1 MLNKCQVCKE
11 IRELSWNCVLGFT
24 TREERKDLHVCD
36 DCYDEIESGQIILQD
51 NEVYKVKSRER
62 IDESGYLK
70 ITWEKVEIEENE
82 APLNRE
88 AMHQQLDA
96 LLDAME
102 CLEHDTGVLTLSVTS
117 RTVLDVDTEL
127 AYRNTYSAEVIQ
139 LTNGELQVEY
149 RQAEINME
157 LDGEVSTEVY
167 EIITDGDEPVQ
178 ILKK

>member
-11 IRELSWNCVLGFT
+11 IRELSWNYVLEIATG
-24 TREERKDLHVCD
+24 ERKDLHVCD
-36 DCYDEIESGQIILQD
+36 DCFDEIENGRIILHD
-51 NEVYKVKSRER
+51 NEVRKVKSFEWVGK
-62 IDESGYLK
+62 SGQPV
-70 ITWEKVEIEENE
+70 IAWEGVEIEENE

-157 LDGEVSTEVY
+157 LDGEV
-167 EIITDGDEPVQ
+167 
-178 ILKK
+178 

>member
-11 IRELSWNCVLGFT
+11 IRELSWNCVGFT
-24 TREERKDLHVCD
+24 TRERKDLHVCN

-62 IDESGYLK
+62 IDESNYLK

-102 CLEHDTGVLTLSVTS
+102 CLEHNTGGVLTLSVTS

-149 RQAEINME
+149 RQADIEME
-157 LDGEVSTEVY
+157 QDGEVSTEVY
-167 EIITDGDEPVQ
+167 EIITDEDEPVQ
-178 ILKK
+178 LLKK